1 MAERTPLEN
10 AVAKVILLAEEQGMT
25 IDDLI
30 EMLDS
35 GASVMDLLVALSP
48 HGHQFA

>member
-1 MAERTPLEN
+1 MEERTLPEA
-10 AVAKVILLAEEQGMT
+10 AVAKVIQLAEVQGMT

-35 GASVMDLLVALSP
+35 GATVADILVALSP
-48 HGHQFA
+48 HGHPVA